1 MFYKFT
7 VICHK
12 EVNHH
17 NNIYHLEHYMAQY
30 RVQDIFL

>member
-17 NNIYHLEHYMAQY
+17 NYVYLEHYMAQY
-30 RVQDIFL
+30 GVQDIFL